1 MSPRS
6 EAGRERLFL
15 KNRTHLSETITPSLT
30 QGLAV
35 TGQKEFSD
43 FASPLILNHVVSTI
57 PSVFLVVK
65 IW

>member
-15 KNRTHLSETITPSLT
+15 ENKTHLSETITPSLT
-30 QGLAV
+30 RGLAV

-43 FASPLILNHVVSTI
+43 FASPLILNHVVPTI

>member
-1 MSPRS
+1 MSTRS
-6 EAGRERLFL
+6 EAGRERFFL
-15 KNRTHLSETITPSLT
+15 KSRIYLSEAITPGPT
-30 QGLAV
+30 QGLTV

-43 FASPLILNHVVSTI
+43 FASPLILNHIVSTI